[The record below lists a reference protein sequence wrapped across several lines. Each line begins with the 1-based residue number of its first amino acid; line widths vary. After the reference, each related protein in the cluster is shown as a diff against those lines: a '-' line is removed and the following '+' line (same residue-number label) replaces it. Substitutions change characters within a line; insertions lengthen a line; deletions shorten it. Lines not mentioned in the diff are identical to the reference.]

1 MVDQTVFEILHNMD
15 LFTNRLIIKWNKK
28 FKEELGVS
36 HILTLGYLNR
46 RDKARPSDIAKAL
59 GLTPPTVTHLTEK
72 LVKRG
77 YVVRLL
83 DDTDRRIVQLA
94 ITDEGKAILKRADES
109 GQILRQE
116 MFLKLTEPEREELL
130 RLYQKLNAPAE

>member
-1 MVDQTVFEILHNMD
+1 MADQTVFEILHNMD
-15 LFTNRLIIKWNKK
+15 LFTNRLIIKWNKD
-28 FKEELGVS
+28 FKEDLGVS
-36 HILTLGYLNR
+36 HILTLGYLSR
-46 RDKARPSDIAKAL
+46 TEKARPSDIAKAL

-72 LVKRG
+72 LVKRD

-83 DDTDRRIVQLA
+83 DETDRRIVQLA
-94 ITDEGKAILKRADES
+94 ITDQGRSILKRADES

-130 RLYQKLNAPAE
+130 RLYQKLNASSK